1 MQGLLNLLAFTTALA
16 FAPSRRNTP
25 APRPLSKWN
34 LASAVADEPATT
46 STTADDHDLGA
57 WLPVHSVSALTGLG
71 PQQVEILGQNY
82 AVWQSG
88 SGGEWSVTLDA
99 CPHRLAP
106 LSQGRVDANGCL
118 ECPYHGWQFDS
129 SGALTKIP
137 QGTPET
143 TTEAGATTL
152 PSMVCGDLIWA
163 FFSVAQTGERGSID
177 ETPWDLYPYLSDTMN
192 KTFYHRELAYSWDV
206 FVCVEIKILRRV
218 QLNYRVDLHAID
230 ATPAR
235 WRGDAGSS
243 PLVGDSNGRVLA
255 NK

>member
-163 FFSVAQTGERGSID
+163 FFSVAQTGERAAVKVID
-177 ETPWDLYPYLSDTMN
+177 SRTSTPWVAQQVHAALNPALHDL
-192 KTFYHRELAYSWDV
+192 W
-206 FVCVEIKILRRV
+206 
-218 QLNYRVDLHAID
+218 
-230 ATPAR
+230 
-235 WRGDAGSS
+235 
-243 PLVGDSNGRVLA
+243 
-255 NK
+255 